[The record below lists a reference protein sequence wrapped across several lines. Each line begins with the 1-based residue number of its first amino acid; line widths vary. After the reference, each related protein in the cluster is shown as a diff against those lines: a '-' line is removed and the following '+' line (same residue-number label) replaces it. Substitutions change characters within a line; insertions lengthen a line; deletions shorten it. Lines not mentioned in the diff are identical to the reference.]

1 MVSESAEFIIGTSVS
16 CSDGP
21 CGELARV
28 VVDPAARTVTHLVA
42 GPPHRGG
49 TSRLVPVRLAAAG
62 AAAIQLRCTMSQFE
76 GLQEA
81 EETQIVP
88 GALGELGN
96 GQDLKLSAPYYGPG
110 GMGLA
115 MAVGTGLGTGTAP
128 RRITSDRIPAGKV
141 EIRRGEDVHA
151 TDGPIGKVR
160 GLTVLTRGHRVTHVL
175 LDEGHLWGKR
185 RVAIP
190 IGAVASF
197 SDGVRLSLTRDEV
210 RDLPLVG
217 PVPGKEPC
225 HHPEG

>member
-1 MVSESAEFIIGTSVS
+1 MMSESTEFIIGSSVS

-21 CGELARV
+21 CGELTRA
-28 VVDPAARTVTHLVA
+28 VVDPAARTVSHLVV

-49 TSRLVPVRLAAAG
+49 TSRLVPVRLAG
-62 AAAIQLRCTMSQFE
+62 TGTAAIHLRCTMSQFE

-81 EETQIVP
+81 EETQTVP
-88 GALGELGN
+88 GAFGELP
-96 GQDLKLSAPYYGPG
+96 DRKLSAPYYGRG

-141 EIRRGEDVHA
+141 EVRRGEHVHA

-160 GLTVLTRGHRVTHVL
+160 GLTVLTRGHHVTHIL

-190 IGAVASF
+190 IGAVADF
-197 SDGVRLSLTRDEV
+197 SDGVRLSLTKDEV
-210 RDLPLVG
+210 RDLPQVG
-217 PVPGKEPC
+217 LTPGE
-225 HHPEG
+225 E

>member
-1 MVSESAEFIIGTSVS
+1 MLSESTEFIIGTSVS
-16 CSDGP
+16 CSDGS

-28 VVDPAARTVTHLVA
+28 VVDPAARTVTHLVV
-42 GPPHRGG
+42 GPPHPGG
-49 TSRLVPVRLAAAG
+49 TSRLLPVRLAG
-62 AAAIQLRCTMSQFE
+62 TGTAAIHLRCTMSQFE

-81 EETQIVP
+81 EETQVAL

-96 GQDLKLSAPYYGPG
+96 GQDDKLSAPYYGRG

-115 MAVGTGLGTGTAP
+115 MAVGTGLGAGTAP

-141 EIRRGEDVHA
+141 EVRRGEHVHA

-160 GLTVLTRGHRVTHVL
+160 GLTVLTRGRQVTHIL

-190 IGAVASF
+190 IGAVAGF

-210 RDLPLVG
+210 RDLPPIDLA
-217 PVPGKEPC
+217 PGE
-225 HHPEG
+225 E

>member
-1 MVSESAEFIIGTSVS
+1 MVSESAEFIIGSSVS
-16 CSDGP
+16 CRGGP
-21 CGELARV
+21 CGELTRV
-28 VVDPAARTVTHLVA
+28 VVDPAARTVTHLVVE
-42 GPPHRGG
+42 PPHRGG
-49 TSRLVPVRLAAAG
+49 TSRLVPVRLAGAG
-62 AAAIQLRCTMSQFE
+62 TAAIHLRCTMSQFE

-96 GQDLKLSAPYYGPG
+96 GQDHKLSAPYYGRG

-115 MAVGTGLGTGTAP
+115 MAVGTGLGAGTAP
-128 RRITSDRIPAGKV
+128 QRITSDRIPAGKV
-141 EIRRGEDVHA
+141 EVRRGEHVHA

-160 GLTVLTRGHRVTHVL
+160 GLTVLTRGHHVTHVL

-190 IGAVASF
+190 IGAVAGF

-210 RDLPLVG
+210 RDLP
-217 PVPGKEPC
+217 PVDLAPGGE
-225 HHPEG
+225 

>member
-1 MVSESAEFIIGTSVS
+1 
-16 CSDGP
+16 
-21 CGELARV
+21 
-28 VVDPAARTVTHLVA
+28 
-42 GPPHRGG
+42 
-49 TSRLVPVRLAAAG
+49 
-62 AAAIQLRCTMSQFE
+62 MSQFE

-96 GQDLKLSAPYYGPG
+96 GQGRQLSAPYYGPG

-128 RRITSDRIPAGKV
+128 LRITSDRIPAGKV
-141 EIRRGEDVHA
+141 EVRRGEHVHA

-160 GLTVLTRGHRVTHVL
+160 GLTVVTRGHHVTHIL

-190 IGAVASF
+190 IGAVAGF
-197 SDGVRLSLTRDEV
+197 SDGVRLSLTKDEV
-210 RDLPLVG
+210 RDLLLADLA
-217 PVPGKEPC
+217 PGED
-225 HHPEG
+225 

>member
-1 MVSESAEFIIGTSVS
+1 MVSESTEFIIGSSVS

-21 CGELARV
+21 CGELTRV
-28 VVDPAARTVTHLVA
+28 VVDPAARTVTHLVVE
-42 GPPHRGG
+42 PPDRGG
-49 TSRLVPVRLAAAG
+49 TSRLVPVRLAGAG
-62 AAAIQLRCTMSQFE
+62 TAAIQLRCTMSQFG
-76 GLQEA
+76 GLREA

-96 GQDLKLSAPYYGPG
+96 GLSAPYYGRG

-128 RRITSDRIPAGKV
+128 QRITTDRIPAGKV
-141 EIRRGEDVHA
+141 EVRLADHVHA

-160 GLTVLTRGHRVTHVL
+160 GLIVLARGHQVTHIL

-210 RDLPLVG
+210 RDLP
-217 PVPGKEPC
+217 PVDLAPGEQ
-225 HHPEG
+225 

>member
-1 MVSESAEFIIGTSVS
+1 MVSESTEFIIGSSVS

-21 CGELARV
+21 CGELTRV
-28 VVDPAARTVTHLVA
+28 VVDPAARTVTHVVV
-42 GPPHRGG
+42 GPAHGGG

-62 AAAIQLRCTMSQFE
+62 TAEIHLRCTMSQFE

-96 GQDLKLSAPYYGPG
+96 GPDHKLSAPYYGRG

-141 EIRRGEDVHA
+141 EIRLGEHVHA
-151 TDGPIGKVR
+151 TDSLIGKVR
-160 GLTVLTRGHRVTHVL
+160 GLAVLTRGHHVTHIL

-190 IGAVASF
+190 IGAVAGF

-210 RDLPLVG
+210 RDLPASV
-217 PVPGKEPC
+217 
-225 HHPEG
+225 

>member
-1 MVSESAEFIIGTSVS
+1 MVSESTEFIIGSSVS

-21 CGELARV
+21 CGELTRV
-28 VVDPAARTVTHLVA
+28 VVDPAARSVTHLVV

-49 TSRLVPVRLAAAG
+49 ASRLVPVRLAGAG
-62 AAAIQLRCTMSQFE
+62 TAAIHLRCTMSQFE
-76 GLQEA
+76 GLQVA

-88 GALGELGN
+88 GALGELGH
-96 GQDLKLSAPYYGPG
+96 GPDHKLSAPYYGRG

-141 EIRRGEDVHA
+141 EVRRGEHVHA

-160 GLTVLTRGHRVTHVL
+160 GLAVVTRGHHVTHIL
-175 LDEGHLWGKR
+175 LDEGHLWGQR

-190 IGAVASF
+190 IGAVAGF

-210 RDLPLVG
+210 RDLPLAG
-217 PVPGKEPC
+217 LAPGE
-225 HHPEG
+225 E